1 MIRHIAQHFLAE
13 SVIFRLKYMAE
24 TGINTIFI
32 IKKAAEIV
40 QPLRVSASKILLRVH
55 ICQVWHISER
65 LLSDHLQPG
74 IMPDPPGPHRSGF
87 LA

>member
-1 MIRHIAQHFLAE
+1 MPDAVYIGTAKFFNMIRHIAQHFLAE

-40 QPLRVSASKILLRVH
+40 QPLRVSASKILLRLMVE
-55 ICQVWHISER
+55 IRFNGV
-65 LLSDHLQPG
+65 
-74 IMPDPPGPHRSGF
+74 
-87 LA
+87 

>member
-1 MIRHIAQHFLAE
+1 MPDAFYIGTAKFFNMIRHIAQHFLAE

-40 QPLRVSASKILLRVH
+40 QPLRVSASKILLRLMVE
-55 ICQVWHISER
+55 IRFNGV
-65 LLSDHLQPG
+65 
-74 IMPDPPGPHRSGF
+74 
-87 LA
+87 

>member
-1 MIRHIAQHFLAE
+1 MPDAFYIGTAKFFNMIRHIAQHLLAE

-40 QPLRVSASKILLRVH
+40 QPLRVSASKILLRLMVE
-55 ICQVWHISER
+55 IRFNGV
-65 LLSDHLQPG
+65 
-74 IMPDPPGPHRSGF
+74 
-87 LA
+87 